1 MFLKE
6 RMGIVMI
13 NKFTGEYKFLS
24 NMYPCIVEI
33 EGQKYP
39 SVEHAFQAMKSLDSN
54 DRVAMSVCR
63 SPEEA
68 KQAGKLLNLRSDWE
82 QVKVDLMYQI
92 LKEKFSNPELA
103 QKLKSTEGEELIE
116 GNTWGDNFWGVYK
129 GQGENQLGKLL
140 MKIREEI

>member
-1 MFLKE
+1 
-6 RMGIVMI
+6 MI
-13 NKFTGEYKFLS
+13 NKFVGEYKFLS
-24 NMYPCIVEI
+24 NMYPCIIEV

-82 QVKVDLMYQI
+82 QVKVNLMYEI
-92 LKEKFSNPELA
+92 LKKKFTDPELA
-103 QKLKSTEGEELIE
+103 QKLKSTQGEELIE
-116 GNTWGDNFWGVYK
+116 GNTWGDKFWGVYK

>member
-1 MFLKE
+1 
-6 RMGIVMI
+6 MI
-13 NKFTGEYKFLS
+13 NKFVGEYKFLS
-24 NMYPCIVEI
+24 NMYPCIIEV

-82 QVKVDLMYQI
+82 QVKVNLMYTI
-92 LKEKFSNPELA
+92 LKKKFTDPELA
-103 QKLKSTEGEELIE
+103 QKLKSTQGEELIE
-116 GNTWGDNFWGVYK
+116 GNTWGDKFWGVYK

>member
-1 MFLKE
+1 
-6 RMGIVMI
+6 MI
-13 NKFTGEYKFLS
+13 NKFVGEYKFLS
-24 NMYPCIVEI
+24 NMYPCIIEV

-39 SVEHAFQAMKSLDSN
+39 SVEHAFQAMKSLDPN

-82 QVKVDLMYQI
+82 QVKVTLMYDI
-92 LKEKFSNPELA
+92 LKKKFTDPELA
-103 QKLKSTEGEELIE
+103 QKLKSTQGEELIE
-116 GNTWGDNFWGVYK
+116 GNTWGDKFWGVYK

>member
-1 MFLKE
+1 
-6 RMGIVMI
+6 MI
-13 NKFTGEYKFLS
+13 NKFVGEYKFLS
-24 NMYPCIVEI
+24 NMYPCIIEV

-39 SVEHAFQAMKSLDSN
+39 SAEHAFQAMKSLNTN
-54 DRVAMSVCR
+54 DRIAMSVCR

-82 QVKVDLMYQI
+82 QVKVNLMYEI
-92 LKEKFSNPELA
+92 LKKKFSNPELA
-103 QKLKSTEGEELIE
+103 EKLRSTKNEELIE
-116 GNTWGDNFWGVYK
+116 GNTWGDKFWGVYK

>member
-1 MFLKE
+1 
-6 RMGIVMI
+6 MI
-13 NKFTGEYKFLS
+13 NKFVGEYKFLS
-24 NMYPCIVEI
+24 NMYPCIIEV

-82 QVKVDLMYQI
+82 QVKVNLMYEI
-92 LKEKFSNPELA
+92 LKKKFTDTELA
-103 QKLKSTEGEELIE
+103 QKLKSTQGEELIE
-116 GNTWGDNFWGVYK
+116 GNTWGDKFWGVYK